1 MSDAVG
7 IPLDMFSYTE
17 KFFTNRVLDLF
28 DLLEKLGVQSARPD
42 SLTDAILRADVAVSF
57 DVDHLVDLENLMKRV
72 RSP

>member
-17 KFFTNRVLDLF
+17 KFFTNRVL